1 MTQTAPTNASRAF
14 AAMLPGMSVLEKP
27 VEYRKSRP
35 PTAVYPDR
43 HQMAQYRD
51 REFPPTATDWERVF
65 CINLEG
71 GFFSPGA
78 LMEMIVPIG
87 QAIRGGVYGSAALVV
102 VSSDDGTVA
111 FLEALAQKHEL
122 PIFLSRSADSPLSD
136 ARPVGALTTAE
147 METYGLIRSAGGE
160 VTSSGVA
167 DLAGIEV
174 NAAVNRLSALARK
187 GYVHR
192 VARSRREGDAYVDLL
207 SAAEQSV
214 AAATTDTQPVS
225 TLTEEFTI
233 PEDIR
238 SAIRTVA
245 TVQGSNPGEVLL
257 RAWREFLDRH
267 RDVLDVDSKE
277 VRRMLKENDQ
287 EGLAAYANRDNRE
300 RAKQAAS
307 RIKR

>member
-1 MTQTAPTNASRAF
+1 
-14 AAMLPGMSVLEKP
+14 
-27 VEYRKSRP
+27 
-35 PTAVYPDR
+35 
-43 HQMAQYRD
+43 MAQYRE

-214 AAATTDTQPVS
+214 AASITDTQPVS
-225 TLTEEFTI
+225 TSTEEFTI
-233 PEDIR
+233 PQDIR
-238 SAIRTVA
+238 EAIRTVA

-257 RAWREFLDRH
+257 RAWQEFLDRH

-287 EGLAAYANRDNRE
+287 EGLAAYANRHNRE

>member
-1 MTQTAPTNASRAF
+1 MTQATRTHVSRPF

-43 HQMAQYRD
+43 HQMAQYRE

-214 AAATTDTQPVS
+214 AASITDTQPVS
-225 TLTEEFTI
+225 TSTEEFTI
-233 PEDIR
+233 PQDIR
-238 SAIRTVA
+238 EAIRTVA

-257 RAWREFLDRH
+257 RAWQEFLDRH

-287 EGLAAYANRDNRE
+287 EGLAAYANRHNRE

>member
-1 MTQTAPTNASRAF
+1 
-14 AAMLPGMSVLEKP
+14 MLPGMSVLEQP

-43 HQMAQYRD
+43 HQMAQYRE

-214 AAATTDTQPVS
+214 AASITDTQPVS
-225 TLTEEFTI
+225 TSTEEFTI
-233 PEDIR
+233 PQDIR
-238 SAIRTVA
+238 EAIRTVA

-257 RAWREFLDRH
+257 RAWQEFLDRH

-287 EGLAAYANRDNRE
+287 EGLAAYANRHNRE

>member
-1 MTQTAPTNASRAF
+1 
-14 AAMLPGMSVLEKP
+14 MLPGMSVLEKP

-214 AAATTDTQPVS
+214 AASITDTQPVS
-225 TLTEEFTI
+225 TSTEEFTI
-233 PEDIR
+233 PQDIR
-238 SAIRTVA
+238 EAIRTVA

-257 RAWREFLDRH
+257 RAWQEFLDRH

-287 EGLAAYANRDNRE
+287 EGLAAYANRHNRE

>member
-1 MTQTAPTNASRAF
+1 
-14 AAMLPGMSVLEKP
+14 MLPGMSVLEKP

-87 QAIRGGVYGSAALVV
+87 QAVRGGVYGSAALVV

-122 PIFLSRSADSPLSD
+122 PIFLSRSPDSPLSD

-207 SAAEQSV
+207 SAAEQRI
-214 AAATTDTQPVS
+214 AATTTDTEPVS
-225 TLTEEFTI
+225 TSTEEFTI
-233 PEDIR
+233 PENIR
-238 SAIRTVA
+238 EAIRAVA

-257 RAWREFLDRH
+257 TAWREFLDRH
-267 RDVLDVDSKE
+267 RDVLDEDSKE

-287 EGLAAYANRDNRE
+287 QGLAAYANRHNRE
-300 RAKQAAS
+300 RAKRAAS

>member
-1 MTQTAPTNASRAF
+1 
-14 AAMLPGMSVLEKP
+14 MLPGMSVLEKP

-43 HQMAQYRD
+43 HQMAQYRE

-214 AAATTDTQPVS
+214 AASITDTQPVS
-225 TLTEEFTI
+225 TSTEEFTI
-233 PEDIR
+233 PQDIR
-238 SAIRTVA
+238 EAIRTVA

-257 RAWREFLDRH
+257 RAWQEFLDRH

-287 EGLAAYANRDNRE
+287 EGLAAYANRHNRE

>member
-1 MTQTAPTNASRAF
+1 
-14 AAMLPGMSVLEKP
+14 MLPGMSVLEKP

-43 HQMAQYRD
+43 HQMAQYRE

-87 QAIRGGVYGSAALVV
+87 QAVRGGVYGSAALVV

-122 PIFLSRSADSPLSD
+122 PIFLSRSPDSPLSD

-207 SAAEQSV
+207 SAAEQRI
-214 AAATTDTQPVS
+214 AATTDTEPVS
-225 TLTEEFTI
+225 TSTEEFTI
-233 PEDIR
+233 PENIR
-238 SAIRTVA
+238 EAIRAVA

-257 RAWREFLDRH
+257 TAWREFVDRH
-267 RDVLDVDSKE
+267 RDVLDEDSKE

-287 EGLAAYANRDNRE
+287 QGLAAYANRHNRE
-300 RAKQAAS
+300 RAKRAAS

>member
-1 MTQTAPTNASRAF
+1 
-14 AAMLPGMSVLEKP
+14 MLPGMSVLEKP

-43 HQMAQYRD
+43 HQMAQYRE

-122 PIFLSRSADSPLSD
+122 PIFRSRSADSPLSD

-214 AAATTDTQPVS
+214 AASITDTQPVS
-225 TLTEEFTI
+225 TSTEEFTI
-233 PEDIR
+233 PQDIR
-238 SAIRTVA
+238 EAIRTVA

-257 RAWREFLDRH
+257 RAWQEFLDRH

-287 EGLAAYANRDNRE
+287 EGLAAYANRHNRE

>member
-1 MTQTAPTNASRAF
+1 
-14 AAMLPGMSVLEKP
+14 MLPGMSVLEKP

-78 LMEMIVPIG
+78 LMEMIIPIG

-160 VTSSGVA
+160 VTSSRVA

-192 VARSRREGDAYVDLL
+192 IARSRREGDAYVDLL

-214 AAATTDTQPVS
+214 AATITDTQPVS
-225 TLTEEFTI
+225 TSTEEFTI

-238 SAIRTVA
+238 EAIRAVA

-257 RAWREFLDRH
+257 TAWREFVDRH
-267 RDVLDVDSKE
+267 RDVLDEDSKE

-287 EGLAAYANRDNRE
+287 QGLAAYANRHNRE
-300 RAKQAAS
+300 RAKRAAS